1 MKEGWH
7 VNEWRPK
14 WMYEWKA
21 ADLKEWIKVNT
32 KYEYNIYMYIYIECI
47 PPKAEDTRCSFNE
60 G

>member
-1 MKEGWH
+1 
-7 VNEWRPK
+7 
-14 WMYEWKA
+14 MYEWKA